1 MNSIHHSFC
10 SQQRGRR
17 LRVKPDFTIRSSVQ
31 SDKDRLK
38 EIIDLSFPRF
48 FRFFASH
55 SLDSEGIVLVCEAE
69 RVVVAFAKLTEFRV
83 GNGSYGCV
91 LWLAVHPDFRR
102 QNVAT
107 GLVKAG
113 TDYVFSHHVGAVFAS
128 TQRGNLGSLA
138 TFRKEGYRRMG
149 FLGLWRRFGWRVF
162 SLYRKIWYAPVE
174 IVLIHDNAK
183 QD

>member
-1 MNSIHHSFC
+1 
-10 SQQRGRR
+10 
-17 LRVKPDFTIRSSVQ
+17 VKPDFTIRSSAP
-31 SDKDRLK
+31 SDEDRLK
-38 EIIDLSFPRF
+38 EIIDSSFPRF
-48 FRFFASH
+48 FRFFANH

-83 GNGSYGCV
+83 GNGSFGCV

-113 TDYVFSHHVGAVFAS
+113 TDYLFSHHMGSVFAS

-138 TFRKEGYRRMG
+138 TFRKAGYRRMG

-162 SLYRKIWYAPVE
+162 RLYGKIWYAPREVALMNDE
-174 IVLIHDNAK
+174 AE
-183 QD
+183 